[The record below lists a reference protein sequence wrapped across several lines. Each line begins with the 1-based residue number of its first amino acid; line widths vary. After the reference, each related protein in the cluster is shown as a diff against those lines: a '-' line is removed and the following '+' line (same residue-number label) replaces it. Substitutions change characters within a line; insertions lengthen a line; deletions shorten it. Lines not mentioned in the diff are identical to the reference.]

1 MFAPSALAK
10 DKAAATQDKA
20 ALAQDKAAPAQDK
33 AALNLTEDQQAAAEI
48 FEQYRK
54 EVLAGHTDKSKTDKQ
69 RQFFKATA
77 PLRELESEPMHL
89 VKAADEEVEESSSD
103 DADDAI
109 SDNKDKSKTTS
120 IKSDVIV
127 LTYAADDP
135 KRTITETV
143 KVNKSPLGWTVES
156 TSWDGEDANA
166 LNQKVLAN
174 FFQEF
179 KFETTML
186 IIALALCIPLS
197 PVYAVAAVWQ
207 IILAFKQ
214 NVWWGLG
221 SIFVPFVPWVF
232 MIMHYKKC
240 KWPIIL
246 LLVNLFLFFAAAV
259 IVLGVVMTNHDLI
272 ENHNDL
278 SSKKFHR
285 ISH

>member
-1 MFAPSALAK
+1 MVLLTGAILFFAPSALAK
-10 DKAAATQDKA
+10 DKAVLD
-20 ALAQDKAAPAQDK
+20 
-33 AALNLTEDQQAAAEI
+33 LTEDQKAAVDI

-77 PLRELESEPMHL
+77 PMRELESEPMHL
-89 VKAADEEVEESSSD
+89 VKAAYDEAEESTAD
-103 DADDAI
+103 DADDAK
-109 SDNKDKSKTTS
+109 SDDKDKSKT
-120 IKSDVIV
+120 KGVNSDVIV

-143 KVNKSPLGWTVES
+143 KINKSPLGWTVES

-166 LNQKVLAN
+166 LNHKVFSNL
-174 FFQEF
+174 FQEF

-186 IIALALCIPLS
+186 IIAFALCIPLS
-197 PVYAVAAVWQ
+197 PVYAVAVVWQ

-214 NVWWGLG
+214 NIWWGLG

-259 IVLGVVMTNHDLI
+259 IVLGVVISNRELV
-272 ENHNDL
+272 ENHTDL

-285 ISH
+285 ITQ